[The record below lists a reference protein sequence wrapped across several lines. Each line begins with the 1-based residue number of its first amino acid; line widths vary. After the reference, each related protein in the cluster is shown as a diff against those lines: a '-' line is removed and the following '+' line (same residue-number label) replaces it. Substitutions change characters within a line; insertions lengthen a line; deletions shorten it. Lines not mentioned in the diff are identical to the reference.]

1 MKRVLSKF
9 IITSSLIAGFSVL
22 NFAHAAD
29 PAAKPDI
36 EKGEQLYLN
45 GNMAK
50 GVLACVTCHGAAG
63 TSDLEANPHLAQ
75 QPFEYLVKQLGDFS
89 PKKEG
94 APAARLAANGAPSIM
109 ASIVANMTQ
118 DEMRDVAYYLS
129 QQKLDLEKAA
139 TASSLETLEHGQKI
153 WRGGLPER
161 GVAACAACH
170 APNGAGIPGQYPRLS
185 GQHPSYIA
193 EQLRLFRSGD
203 RANQVMMHD
212 ITDRMRDKDIEAVAD
227 YAAGLR

>member
-1 MKRVLSKF
+1 MKRALSKF
-9 IITSSLIAGFSVL
+9 IITSSLIAGCSVL
-22 NFAHAAD
+22 NVAYAAE
-29 PAAKPDI
+29 AAKPDL

-63 TSDLEANPHLAQ
+63 TSTLEANPHLAG
-75 QPFEYLVKQLGDFS
+75 QPFEYIVKQLGDFT

-94 APAARLAANGAPSIM
+94 APAARLAAGGAPSIM
-109 ASIVANMTQ
+109 ASIVANMTA
-118 DEMRDVAYYLS
+118 DEMRDVAYYIS
-129 QQKLDLEKAA
+129 QQELDLEKAA
-139 TASSLETLEHGQKI
+139 TATNLDTLERGQKI

-185 GQHPSYIA
+185 GQFPAYIA

-203 RANQVMMHD
+203 RDNQVMMHD
-212 ITDRMRDKDIEAVAD
+212 IADRMNDKDIEAVAD